1 MRFLLKLK
9 LWLSIFLSFLILIF
23 FATQSGFIE
32 QRNEVKIE
40 KNLLTAE
47 EFQAKKELELKQA
60 EEKSKKERYLLYLLY
75 YGL

>member
-60 EEKSKKERYLLYLLY
+60 EEKSKKEHYLLYLLY

>member
-23 FATQSGFIE
+23 FAIQLGFVD
-32 QRNEVKIE
+32 QRNEIKIE
-40 KNLLTAE
+40 KTTLTDE
-47 EFQAKKELELKQA
+47 EFQVKKEFELKQA
-60 EEKSKKERYLLYLLY
+60 EEKNKRERYLLYLLY